1 MGEKAAEAMKITAKD
16 LRARRRNRWR
26 LAPIV
31 PIIAM
36 MKSAFSKTQ
45 IDRLG
50 ERLKGGSHTESDLR
64 LLDDYRR
71 SFGEAYEAVVQTI
84 RQHGEFPTGR
94 LAKSTLSIAEKL
106 RRESIRLS
114 QMQDIAGCRV
124 VVADVVQQ
132 EQFVTSLRTLFPG
145 ASVID
150 RRDKPSY
157 GYRAVHI
164 IAEVVGK
171 PVEIQVRTALQHLWA
186 ELSEKSSDVLDPTI
200 KYGGGTAEWR
210 DILTASSE
218 AVADYEEL
226 ETTPPKAVA
235 VYERL
240 VAAHEKFKKNSEKL
254 LEQHLPDHEL
264 QEIRGMQEDST
275 REIERAKQKKQ
286 EIRGDMTRVRNTIA
300 DILRRAIFGLDER

>member
-1 MGEKAAEAMKITAKD
+1 
-16 LRARRRNRWR
+16 
-26 LAPIV
+26 
-31 PIIAM
+31 M
-36 MKSAFSKTQ
+36 MKSALSKTQ

-84 RQHGEFPTGR
+84 RQRGELPTGR
-94 LAKSTLSIAEKL
+94 LAKSTLSIVEKL

-132 EQFVTSLRTLFPG
+132 ELFVASLRTIFPG

-164 IAEVVGK
+164 IAEIFGK
-171 PVEIQVRTALQHLWA
+171 PVEIQVRTAVQHLWA
-186 ELSEKSSDVLDPTI
+186 ELSEKSSDVIDPTI

-210 DILTASSE
+210 DFLTSSSE
-218 AVADYEEL
+218 AVASYEKL
-226 ETTPPKAVA
+226 ETTASKAVA
-235 VYERL
+235 AYEVR
-240 VAAHEKFKKNSEKL
+240 VAAHDKLKKVAVKL
-254 LEQHLPDHEL
+254 LEQHLPDQKI
-264 QEIRGMQEDST
+264 QEIRGMLEDST
-275 REIERAKQKKQ
+275 REMERIEQKVQKIRETRALAW
-286 EIRGDMTRVRNTIA
+286 NTLA
-300 DILRRAIFGLDER
+300 NLLTGAISSLDKRKERQQ

>member
-1 MGEKAAEAMKITAKD
+1 
-16 LRARRRNRWR
+16 
-26 LAPIV
+26 
-31 PIIAM
+31 M
-36 MKSAFSKTQ
+36 MKSALSKTQ

-132 EQFVTSLRTLFPG
+132 ELFVASLRTIFPG
-145 ASVID
+145 AAVID

-164 IAEVVGK
+164 IVEVSGK

-210 DILTASSE
+210 TILTRSSVV
-218 AVADYEEL
+218 VAAYEEF
-226 ETTPPKAVA
+226 EATASKAVA
-235 VYERL
+235 VYEVR
-240 VAAHEKFKKNSEKL
+240 VAAHEKLKKRAAEL
-254 LEQHLPDHEL
+254 LEHHLSDHKV
-264 QEIRGMQEDST
+264 QEIRGILEDGT
-275 REIERAKQKKQ
+275 HEMERAEQ
-286 EIRGDMTRVRNTIA
+286 EEQARRGMMARARNKIA
-300 DILRRAIFGLDER
+300 DFLTEAISWLDERRLKEQQ